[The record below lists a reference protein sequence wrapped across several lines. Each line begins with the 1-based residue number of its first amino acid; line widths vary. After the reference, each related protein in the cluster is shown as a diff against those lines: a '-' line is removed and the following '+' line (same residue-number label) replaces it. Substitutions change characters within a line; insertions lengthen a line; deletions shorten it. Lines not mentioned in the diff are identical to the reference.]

1 MKKSKTIKFKEIKI
15 FLKKLPKKL
24 AEKAFST
31 FLGLFLLSLIFS
43 SLIFYSYSIVPKKEI
58 LESVKAGLE
67 FKSETYQEILQVWQ
81 NREEQFEQTDTK
93 QYPDLFVR

>member
-1 MKKSKTIKFKEIKI
+1 MKKPKTIKFKEIKV

-24 AEKAFST
+24 AKKAFFT

-43 SLIFYSYSIVPKKEI
+43 SLIFYNYSVVPKKKI
-58 LESVKAGLE
+58 LESTKTGLE
-67 FKSETYQEILQVWQ
+67 FKSETYQEILQIWQ
-81 NREEQFEQTDTK
+81 NREKQFEQADTK

>member
-1 MKKSKTIKFKEIKI
+1 MKKSKTIKFKEIKV

-24 AEKAFST
+24 AKKAFFT

-43 SLIFYSYSIVPKKEI
+43 SLVFYNYSVVPKKKI
-58 LESVKAGLE
+58 LESTKTELK
-67 FKSETYQEILQVWQ
+67 FKSETYQEVLQTWQ
-81 NREEQFEQTDTK
+81 NREEQFEQTDVK

>member
-24 AEKAFST
+24 AKKAFFT

-43 SLIFYSYSIVPKKEI
+43 GFVFYSYSIVPKKKI
-58 LESVKAGLE
+58 LESAKTGLE
-67 FKSETYQEILQVWQ
+67 FKSEIYQEILQIWQ
-81 NREEQFEQTDTK
+81 NKEEQFEQTDVK

>member
-1 MKKSKTIKFKEIKI
+1 MKKSKTIKFKEIKV

-24 AEKAFST
+24 AKKAFFT

-43 SLIFYSYSIVPKKEI
+43 SLVFYNYSVVPKKKI
-58 LESVKAGLE
+58 LESTKTGLE
-67 FKSETYQEILQVWQ
+67 FKSETYQEILQIWQ
-81 NREEQFEQTDTK
+81 NREKQFGQADTK

>member
-24 AEKAFST
+24 AEKAFFT

-43 SLIFYSYSIVPKKEI
+43 SLIFYSYSIVPKKKI
-58 LESVKAGLE
+58 LESVKTGLE

-81 NREEQFEQTDTK
+81 NREEQLEQTDTK